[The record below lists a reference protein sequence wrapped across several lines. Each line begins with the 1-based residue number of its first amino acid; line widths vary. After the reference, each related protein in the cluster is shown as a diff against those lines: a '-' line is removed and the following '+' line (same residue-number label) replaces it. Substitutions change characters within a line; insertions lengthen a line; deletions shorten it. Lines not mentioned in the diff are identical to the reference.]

1 MFPQASAPAVWRKS
15 WGDIMSDFKTLLV
28 IVVSMGA
35 LAAMWWFGWFGP
47 IAEQFLE
54 IKRLTTYD

>member
-1 MFPQASAPAVWRKS
+1 
-15 WGDIMSDFKTLLV
+15 
-28 IVVSMGA
+28 MGA

-47 IAEQFLE
+47 IVQQFLE